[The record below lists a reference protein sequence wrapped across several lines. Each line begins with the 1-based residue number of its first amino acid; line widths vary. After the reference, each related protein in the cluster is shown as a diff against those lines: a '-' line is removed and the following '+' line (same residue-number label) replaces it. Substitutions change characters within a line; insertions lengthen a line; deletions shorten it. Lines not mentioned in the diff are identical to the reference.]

1 MWVKYY
7 LFRPHSISTLSQTMA
22 CFLLP
27 RHDWLSLQEG
37 GTYFVLSK
45 LGVEADLCRRC
56 MVMGGWDMVLFFTG
70 LVSSS
75 QTLVL
80 LLAMQSV
87 LSSPKF

>member
-1 MWVKYY
+1 M
-7 LFRPHSISTLSQTMA
+7 
-22 CFLLP
+22 
-27 RHDWLSLQEG
+27 
-37 GTYFVLSK
+37 LSK

-87 LSSPKF
+87 LSSPRF